1 MLDLDLQV
9 RSSRVICHFS
19 LFFIGHWSLVIVK
32 TFSASL
38 RRKKL
43 SEKQIVCISKEETM
57 SSLGSQWLRLRVG
70 LLSLVV
76 VMMAGGAVRAQE
88 TRSTLLGTV
97 KDATGA
103 LVPGA
108 TVEITNSE
116 TNVTSTAITN
126 NSGYYEVPYLLPG
139 AYTLSAGMPG
149 FKKYVRQGIAL
160 TVNSRINI
168 DVTLEVGAASESV
181 TVTSMLDR
189 KSTRLNSSHITI
201 SYAVFCL
208 KKKKK

>member
-1 MLDLDLQV
+1 MTNEDV
-9 RSSRVICHFS
+9 RFRFAGSFLACNLS
-19 LFFIGHWSLVIVK
+19 FFIIFHLSLVIVK

-57 SSLGSQWLRLRVG
+57 SILGSQWLRLRVG
-70 LLSLVV
+70 LPSLGLVL
-76 VMMAGGAVRAQE
+76 MAGGAVRAQE

-126 NSGYYEVPYLLPG
+126 NSVYNEV
-139 AYTLSAGMPG
+139 
-149 FKKYVRQGIAL
+149 
-160 TVNSRINI
+160 
-168 DVTLEVGAASESV
+168 
-181 TVTSMLDR
+181 
-189 KSTRLNSSHITI
+189 
-201 SYAVFCL
+201 
-208 KKKKK
+208 